1 MSLFLLNH
9 KPTQRCIISCC
20 LHRQFRRY
28 FFHDSEGKCCSHMKR
43 GHCIHYFVVW
53 NISEPVEHIYKMAVM
68 WTHLKP
74 LQSEGT
80 HLRLHYPLLIPI
92 FISSPSRPPLCR
104 CVIKHL
110 EGLVV
115 QYDLTVR
122 DSDGSVVQFLYGE
135 DGLDIPKTPFLQPRQ
150 FPFIED
156 NYEVKENKTQ
166 RRCERVM
173 NHHMHV
179 KNAVRI
185 LDNKKMALM
194 QFAYINICFYLSVF
208 RMVQSVFLLRWEHPD
223 ECTDVIKTNNEKVS
237 AGPQSVFIAVV

>member
-1 MSLFLLNH
+1 
-9 KPTQRCIISCC
+9 
-20 LHRQFRRY
+20 
-28 FFHDSEGKCCSHMKR
+28 MKR

>member
-1 MSLFLLNH
+1 M
-9 KPTQRCIISCC
+9 
-20 LHRQFRRY
+20 
-28 FFHDSEGKCCSHMKR
+28 
-43 GHCIHYFVVW
+43 
-53 NISEPVEHIYKMAVM
+53 
-68 WTHLKP
+68 
-74 LQSEGT
+74 
-80 HLRLHYPLLIPI
+80 
-92 FISSPSRPPLCR
+92 
-104 CVIKHL
+104 
-110 EGLVV
+110 

-208 RMVQSVFLLRWEHPD
+208 RMVQSVFLLR
-223 ECTDVIKTNNEKVS
+223 
-237 AGPQSVFIAVV
+237 